1 MMVRKFRILV
11 VEDDP
16 DDLGLIKM
24 ALADEPYEISVAYNG
39 EQGVEKA
46 RAEKPDAIVLD
57 IMMPEKDGFKA
68 CEELK
73 RDPDCADIPVLMLTA
88 VGQYFSSTQYAVGSG
103 MRIEAEDYIEKPV
116 DGDVLRQR
124 LAHFLKRK

>member
-1 MMVRKFRILV
+1 MADEFRVLV

-16 DDLGLIKM
+16 DDLALIRM
-24 ALADEPYEISVAYNG
+24 ALKDEPYEILVALNG
-39 EQGVEKA
+39 KEGVEKA
-46 RAEKPDAIVLD
+46 KAEKPDAIVLD

-73 RDPDCADIPVLMLTA
+73 SDPDCANIPVLMLTA
-88 VGQYFSSTQYAVGSG
+88 VRQYFSSTKYAVGSG

-116 DGDVLRQR
+116 DEKVLRKR

>member
-1 MMVRKFRILV
+1 MVDRFRILI

-16 DDLGLIKM
+16 DDLELIKT
-24 ALADEPYEISVAYNG
+24 ALKGEPYEISVAYNG
-39 EQGVEKA
+39 KEGVEKA
-46 RAEKPDAIVLD
+46 RTEKPNAIVLD

-73 RDPDCADIPVLMLTA
+73 RDPDCASIPVLVLTA

-103 MRIEAEDYIEKPV
+103 MRMEAEDYIEKPV
-116 DGDVLRQR
+116 DAELLRER
-124 LAHFLKRK
+124 LVHFLKRK

>member
-1 MMVRKFRILV
+1 MADRFKILV

-16 DDLGLIKM
+16 DDVKLIGM
-24 ALADEPYEISVAYNG
+24 ALEDEPYEISVAYNG
-39 EQGVEKA
+39 KEGVAKA
-46 RAEKPDAIVLD
+46 KAEKPDAIVLD

-73 RDPDCADIPVLMLTA
+73 ADPDCAEIPVLMLTA
-88 VGQYFSSTQYAVGSG
+88 VGRHFSSTQYAVGAG
-103 MRIEAEDYIEKPV
+103 MRMEAEDYIEKPV
-116 DGDVLRQR
+116 DGEVLRTR

>member
-1 MMVRKFRILV
+1 MAEKFRILV

-16 DDLGLIKM
+16 DDLALIKM
-24 ALADEPYEISVAYNG
+24 ALKDEPYEILVAHNG
-39 EQGVEKA
+39 KEGVEKA
-46 RAEKPDAIVLD
+46 RAEKPNAIVLD

-73 RDPDCADIPVLMLTA
+73 SDPDCANIPVLMLTA

-116 DGDVLRQR
+116 EEKVLRNR